1 MKYIK
6 DKTIYTYEISKSIF
20 HAILIPLE
28 SMDELET
35 ILSNI
40 KQTYPKANHYT
51 YAYLY
56 GPHGEQQ
63 GASDDGEPSRTAG
76 IPILEVLKHHDVT
89 NVIGVVVR
97 YFGGIKL
104 GAGGLVRAYTK
115 AIADAI
121 KDAKFYEKKIVECYE
136 ISFPYHLTHKID
148 QMEPNDIKILH
159 KDFMEHITYKIILL
173 SSDLSIFDEIKH
185 QLISI
190 NKMAPEVLYIDL

>member
-1 MKYIK
+1 MIKRIKRLIEEAHFARHSSEIELNVTESSYHNALLVEQLKEDTVNDAIKYMIVDLVK
-6 DKTIYTYEISKSIF
+6 
-20 HAILIPLE
+20 
-28 SMDELET
+28 
-35 ILSNI
+35 I

-159 KDFMEHITYKIILL
+159 KDFM
-173 SSDLSIFDEIKH
+173 
-185 QLISI
+185 
-190 NKMAPEVLYIDL
+190 